1 MSAKANYFKL
11 GLFVLAG
18 LAVAV
23 AMVLALGA
31 GRLFQRTIALETYID
46 DSVQGLDIGS
56 KVRYRGV
63 LLGEVK
69 RLGFTAERY
78 EQEKPLGQR
87 KPYVLVEAVLH
98 ADLLGPL
105 GKADAELM
113 QQYIDQG
120 LRVRVAPQG
129 ITGIN
134 YLELDFV
141 DPHQNPP
148 LPIDWQPRNPYIP
161 SARAKLVQ
169 FTNQIDNVLRM
180 LEEVDL
186 GRLAQDVSALLD
198 KTGRKIDALP
208 VEKIGAE
215 GAALIVELRETN
227 RKLSTLLGGADT
239 QATFAET
246 AAAAARLRQI
256 LANPALDTLPND
268 VAAAAASVRATAE
281 SERLKTAIASLNRIT
296 ARLDHALAAS
306 EQDIAATL
314 ENLRQTTENLRDLTE
329 AARRYPAGTLFGE
342 PPAPIRRGSQ

>member
-11 GLFVLAG
+11 GLFILAAIAVL
-18 LAVAV
+18 V

-31 GRLFQRTIALETYID
+31 GRIFERTVTLETYID

-78 EQEKPLGQR
+78 EQDKPLGQR
-87 KPYVLVEAVLH
+87 KPYVLVEAVLNL
-98 ADLLGPL
+98 DRLGPL
-105 GKADAELM
+105 GEADVELM

-120 LRVRVAPQG
+120 LRIRVAPQG

-141 DPHQNPP
+141 DPQLNPP

-169 FTNQIDNVLRM
+169 FTNQIDSVLRS
-180 LEEVDL
+180 LEDADIKK
-186 GRLAQDVSALLD
+186 LAHDID
-198 KTGRKIDALP
+198 KLVLTTTSKIDALP

-215 GAALIVELRETN
+215 ATALITDLRETN
-227 RKLSTLLGGADT
+227 RKLAELVGGDETRSAI
-239 QATFAET
+239 AELH
-246 AAAAARLRQI
+246 AAAARLRQV

-268 VAAAAASVRATAE
+268 VSTAADRVRAVAD
-281 SERLKTAIASLNRIT
+281 SERLHRAIANLDSIL
-296 ARLDHALAAS
+296 ARLDQALAGS
-306 EQDIAATL
+306 EHDIATTL
-314 ENLRQTTENLRDLTE
+314 SNLRQTTENLRELTE

-342 PPAPIRRGSQ
+342 PPSPVRRDR

>member
-1 MSAKANYFKL
+1 MSAKANYFRL

-18 LAVAV
+18 LALAV
-23 AMVLALGA
+23 AMVLTLGA
-31 GRLFQRTIALETYID
+31 GRLFERTISLETYID
-46 DSVQGLDIGS
+46 GSVQGLDIGS

-78 EQEKPLGQR
+78 EQDKPLGQR
-87 KPYVLVEAVLH
+87 KAYVLVEAVMN
-98 ADLLGPL
+98 ADQMDALGR
-105 GKADAELM
+105 GDAELL

-129 ITGIN
+129 ITGLN

-141 DPHQNPP
+141 DPQQNPP
-148 LPIDWQPRNPYIP
+148 LPINWQPRSTYIP
-161 SARAKLVQ
+161 SARGTLAQ
-169 FTNQIDNVLRM
+169 FANQIDNVLRM

-186 GRLAQDVSALLD
+186 TRLAKDVSSLLD
-198 KTGRKIDALP
+198 KTGKKLDALP
-208 VEKIGAE
+208 VEKLGAE
-215 GAALIVELRETN
+215 STALLAELRETN
-227 RKLSTLLGGADT
+227 RTLGALLGSVDV
-239 QATFAET
+239 QATFGET

-256 LANPALDTLPND
+256 LANPALDTLPNEVNAAANAVRA
-268 VAAAAASVRATAE
+268 VAA
-281 SERLKTAIASLNRIT
+281 SERLQTAIASLDRVT

-314 ENLRQTTENLRDLTE
+314 ENLRQTTENVRDLTE

>member
-18 LAVAV
+18 LAVTV

-31 GRLFQRTIALETYID
+31 GKLFERTILLETYVD

-78 EQEKPLGQR
+78 ELDKPLGQR
-87 KPYVLVEAVLH
+87 KPYVLVEATLD
-98 ADLLGPL
+98 AKDLGPL
-105 GKADAELM
+105 GKADAELL

-120 LRVRVAPQG
+120 LRIRVAPQG

-141 DPHQNPP
+141 DPIQNPP
-148 LPIDWQPRNPYIP
+148 LPIDWQPRNLYVP

-169 FTNQIDNVLRM
+169 FTNQVDNVLRM
-180 LEEVDL
+180 LEEVNL
-186 GRLAQDVSALLD
+186 GQLARDASALLE
-198 KTGRKIDALP
+198 KTTKKVDALP
-208 VEKIGAE
+208 VEKLGAE
-215 GAALIVELRETN
+215 GTALLAELRDTN
-227 RKLSTLLGGADT
+227 RKLSALLGGADT
-239 QATFAET
+239 QATFTET

-281 SERLKTAIASLNRIT
+281 SERLKAAIASLDRIT
-296 ARLDHALAAS
+296 ARLDNALGAS

-314 ENLRQTTENLRDLTE
+314 ENLRQITENLRDLTE
-329 AARRYPAGTLFGE
+329 AARRYPAGALFGE
-342 PPAPIRRGSQ
+342 PPPPIRRSPQ